1 MRKFRFGLKLFLA
14 LTLVGAFFVAV
25 VTLANSNKV
34 YADEGTE
41 IVDTL
46 VEETTTT
53 TEEEVVTTTD
63 TTIEEEVVTTTDTT
77 TTEEEEN
84 LTLTEDEKGKIDEI
98 IEWLSNLNKEE
109 LLDFLNTAKNW
120 LVAGGIVTIISV
132 LSAIIGLIASIIKL
146 NKEKIKNSNLSDE
159 NKQKVLE
166 MTANFEKKLIEGNN
180 QIKTLLLNVINNMS
194 DEEKK
199 AVEANISDVRAKIE
213 SALNESNKNSNE

>member
-1 MRKFRFGLKLFLA
+1 MRNFRFGLKLFLA
-14 LTLVGAFFVAV
+14 LTLLGAFFVAV

-34 YADEGTE
+34 YASEGTEGTE

-53 TEEEVVTTTD
+53 TT
-63 TTIEEEVVTTTDTT
+63 EEEVVTTTDTT
-77 TTEEEEN
+77 TNEEEEN
-84 LTLTEDEKGKIDEI
+84 LTITEEEKGKIDEI

-109 LLDFLNTAKNW
+109 LFDFLNTAKNW

-166 MTANFEKKLIEGNN
+166 MTANFEKKLIEGNT

>member
-1 MRKFRFGLKLFLA
+1 MRKFRFGLKLILA
-14 LTLVGAFFVAV
+14 LTLFGAFFVAV
-25 VTLANSNKV
+25 VTLGNSNKV
-34 YADEGTE
+34 YASEGTEGTE

-53 TEEEVVTTTD
+53 TTTEEEIVTTTD
-63 TTIEEEVVTTTDTT
+63 T

-84 LTLTEDEKGKIDEI
+84 LTLTEEEKGKIDEI
-98 IEWLSNLNKEE
+98 IEWLSKLNKEE

-166 MTANFEKKLIEGNN
+166 MTANFEKKLIEGNT

>member
-25 VTLANSNKV
+25 VTLGNSNKV

-53 TEEEVVTTTD
+53 T
-63 TTIEEEVVTTTDTT
+63 EEEVVTTTDTT

-166 MTANFEKKLIEGNN
+166 MTANFEKKLIDGNT

>member
-63 TTIEEEVVTTTDTT
+63 TT
-77 TTEEEEN
+77 TEEEEN
-84 LTLTEDEKGKIDEI
+84 LTLTDEEKGKIDEI

-109 LLDFLNTAKNW
+109 LFDFLNTAKNW

-166 MTANFEKKLIEGNN
+166 MTANFEKKLIEGNT

>member
-46 VEETTTT
+46 VEEETTTTT
-53 TEEEVVTTTD
+53 TEA
-63 TTIEEEVVTTTDTT
+63 EVVTTTDTT

-84 LTLTEDEKGKIDEI
+84 LTLTEEEKGKIDEI

-166 MTANFEKKLIEGNN
+166 MTANFEKKLIEGNT

-213 SALNESNKNSNE
+213 SALNQSNKNSNE

>member
-1 MRKFRFGLKLFLA
+1 MRKFRFGLKLILA
-14 LTLVGAFFVAV
+14 LTLIGAFFVAA
-25 VTLANSNKV
+25 VTLGNNNKV
-34 YADEGTE
+34 YASEGTEGTE

-53 TEEEVVTTTD
+53 TTTEEEIVTTTD
-63 TTIEEEVVTTTDTT
+63 T

-84 LTLTEDEKGKIDEI
+84 LTLTEEEKGKIDEI

-109 LLDFLNTAKNW
+109 LFDFLNTAKNW

>member
-25 VTLANSNKV
+25 VTLGNSNKV
-34 YADEGTE
+34 YASEGEGTE

-46 VEETTTT
+46 VEEETT
-53 TEEEVVTTTD
+53 
-63 TTIEEEVVTTTDTT
+63 TT

-84 LTLTEDEKGKIDEI
+84 LTLTEEEKGKIDEI

-166 MTANFEKKLIEGNN
+166 MTANFEKKLIEGNT

>member
-1 MRKFRFGLKLFLA
+1 MRKFRFGLKLILA
-14 LTLVGAFFVAV
+14 LTLVGAFFVAA
-25 VTLANSNKV
+25 VTLGNNNKV
-34 YADEGTE
+34 YASEGEGTE

-53 TEEEVVTTTD
+53 TTTEEEIVTTTD
-63 TTIEEEVVTTTDTT
+63 T

-84 LTLTEDEKGKIDEI
+84 LTLTEEEKGKIDEI

-109 LLDFLNTAKNW
+109 LFDFLNTAKNW

-166 MTANFEKKLIEGNN
+166 MTANFEKKLIEGNT

>member
-1 MRKFRFGLKLFLA
+1 MRKFRFGLKFILA
-14 LTLVGAFFVAV
+14 LTLVCAFFVAA
-25 VTLANSNKV
+25 VTLVNNNKV
-34 YADEGTE
+34 YASEGTEGTE

-53 TEEEVVTTTD
+53 TEEE
-63 TTIEEEVVTTTDTT
+63 
-77 TTEEEEN
+77 EN
-84 LTLTEDEKGKIDEI
+84 LTLTEEEKGKIEEI
-98 IEWLSNLNKEE
+98 IEWLSSLNKEE
-109 LLDFLNTAKNW
+109 LFDFLNTAKNW

-166 MTANFEKKLIEGNN
+166 MTANFEKKLIDGNT

>member
-25 VTLANSNKV
+25 VTLGNSNKV
-34 YADEGTE
+34 YASEGEGTE

-63 TTIEEEVVTTTDTT
+63 TTIEED
-77 TTEEEEN
+77 EN

-109 LLDFLNTAKNW
+109 LFDFLNTAKNW

-166 MTANFEKKLIEGNN
+166 MTANFEKKLIEGNT

>member
-1 MRKFRFGLKLFLA
+1 MRKFRFGLKLILA

-25 VTLANSNKV
+25 VTLGNNNKV
-34 YADEGTE
+34 YASEGTEGTE

-53 TEEEVVTTTD
+53 TEEE
-63 TTIEEEVVTTTDTT
+63 EVVTTTDT

-84 LTLTEDEKGKIDEI
+84 LTLTEEEKGKIDEI

-166 MTANFEKKLIEGNN
+166 MTANFEKKLIEGNT

-199 AVEANISDVRAKIE
+199 AVEANINDVRAKIE

>member
-1 MRKFRFGLKLFLA
+1 MRKFRFGLKLILA

-25 VTLANSNKV
+25 VTLGNSNKV
-34 YADEGTE
+34 YASEGTEGTE

-53 TEEEVVTTTD
+53 TTTEEE
-63 TTIEEEVVTTTDTT
+63 IVTTTDTT
-77 TTEEEEN
+77 TEKEEN

-98 IEWLSNLNKEE
+98 IEWLSSLNKEE

-166 MTANFEKKLIEGNN
+166 MTANFEKKLIEGNT

>member
-1 MRKFRFGLKLFLA
+1 MRKFRFGLKFILA

-46 VEETTTT
+46 IEEETTTT

-63 TTIEEEVVTTTDTT
+63 TT
-77 TTEEEEN
+77 TEEEEN
-84 LTLTEDEKGKIDEI
+84 LTFTEEEKGKIDEI

-109 LLDFLNTAKNW
+109 LLDFLNTTKNW

-132 LSAIIGLIASIIKL
+132 LYAIIGLIASIIKL

-166 MTANFEKKLIEGNN
+166 MTANFEKKLIEGNT

>member
-1 MRKFRFGLKLFLA
+1 MRKFRFGLKLILA
-14 LTLVGAFFVAV
+14 LTLVGAFFVAA
-25 VTLANSNKV
+25 VTLGNNNKV
-34 YADEGTE
+34 YASEGTEGTE

-63 TTIEEEVVTTTDTT
+63 TT
-77 TTEEEEN
+77 TEEEEN
-84 LTLTEDEKGKIDEI
+84 LTLTEEEKGKIDEI

-109 LLDFLNTAKNW
+109 LFAFLNTAKNW

-166 MTANFEKKLIEGNN
+166 MTANFEKKLIEGNT

>member
-1 MRKFRFGLKLFLA
+1 MRKFRFGLKLILA
-14 LTLVGAFFVAV
+14 LTLVGAFFVAA
-25 VTLANSNKV
+25 VTLGNNNKV
-34 YADEGTE
+34 YASEGTEGTE

-53 TEEEVVTTTD
+53 TTTEEEIVTTTD
-63 TTIEEEVVTTTDTT
+63 T

-84 LTLTEDEKGKIDEI
+84 LTLTEEEKGKIDEI

-109 LLDFLNTAKNW
+109 LFDFLNTAKNW

-166 MTANFEKKLIEGNN
+166 MTANFEKKLIEGNT

>member
-1 MRKFRFGLKLFLA
+1 MRKFRFGLKLILA
-14 LTLVGAFFVAV
+14 LTLVGAFFVAA
-25 VTLANSNKV
+25 VTLVNNNKV
-34 YADEGTE
+34 YASEGTEGTE

-53 TEEEVVTTTD
+53 TEEE
-63 TTIEEEVVTTTDTT
+63 EVVT

-84 LTLTEDEKGKIDEI
+84 LTLTEEEKGKIDEI

-109 LLDFLNTAKNW
+109 LFDFLNTAKNW

-166 MTANFEKKLIEGNN
+166 MTANFEKKLIEGNT

>member
-1 MRKFRFGLKLFLA
+1 MRRFRFGLKLILA
-14 LTLVGAFFVAV
+14 LTLVGAFFVAA
-25 VTLANSNKV
+25 VTLGNNNKV
-34 YADEGTE
+34 YASEGTEGTE

-46 VEETTTT
+46 VEETTTIT
-53 TEEEVVTTTD
+53 EEEEVVTTTD
-63 TTIEEEVVTTTDTT
+63 T

-84 LTLTEDEKGKIDEI
+84 LTLTEEEKGKIDEI

-109 LLDFLNTAKNW
+109 LLEFLNTAKNW

-166 MTANFEKKLIEGNN
+166 MTANFEKKLIDGNT

>member
-1 MRKFRFGLKLFLA
+1 MRKFRFGLKLILA
-14 LTLVGAFFVAV
+14 LTLVGAFFVAA
-25 VTLANSNKV
+25 VTLGNNNKV
-34 YADEGTE
+34 YASEGTEGTE

-53 TEEEVVTTTD
+53 TTTEEEIVTTTD
-63 TTIEEEVVTTTDTT
+63 T

-84 LTLTEDEKGKIDEI
+84 LTLTEEEKGKIDEI

-109 LLDFLNTAKNW
+109 LLVFLNTAKNW

-166 MTANFEKKLIEGNN
+166 MTANFEKKLIEGNT

>member
-1 MRKFRFGLKLFLA
+1 MRKFRFGLKLILA
-14 LTLVGAFFVAV
+14 LTFVGAFFVAV
-25 VTLANSNKV
+25 VTLGNNNKV
-34 YADEGTE
+34 YASEGTEGTE

-53 TEEEVVTTTD
+53 TTEDVVTTTD
-63 TTIEEEVVTTTDTT
+63 TTTDT

-166 MTANFEKKLIEGNN
+166 MTANFEKKLIEGNT

>member
-1 MRKFRFGLKLFLA
+1 MRKFRFGLKLILA
-14 LTLVGAFFVAV
+14 LTLVGAFFVAA
-25 VTLANSNKV
+25 VTLGNNNKV
-34 YADEGTE
+34 YASEGTEGTE

-53 TEEEVVTTTD
+53 TEEE
-63 TTIEEEVVTTTDTT
+63 EVVT

-84 LTLTEDEKGKIDEI
+84 LTLTEEEKGKIDEI

-109 LLDFLNTAKNW
+109 LFDFLNTAKNW

-166 MTANFEKKLIEGNN
+166 MTANFEKKLIEGNT

>member
-1 MRKFRFGLKLFLA
+1 MRNFRFGLKLFLA

-34 YADEGTE
+34 YAETTEGTE

-46 VEETTTT
+46 VEEETTTTT

-63 TTIEEEVVTTTDTT
+63 TN
-77 TTEEEEN
+77 TTEDEEN
-84 LTLTEDEKGKIDEI
+84 LTLTEEEKGKIDEI

-166 MTANFEKKLIEGNN
+166 MTANFEKKLIDGNT

>member
-1 MRKFRFGLKLFLA
+1 MRKFRFCLKFILA

-25 VTLANSNKV
+25 VTLGNNNKV
-34 YADEGTE
+34 YADEGEGTE

-46 VEETTTT
+46 VEEETTTT

-63 TTIEEEVVTTTDTT
+63 TT
-77 TTEEEEN
+77 TEEEEN
-84 LTLTEDEKGKIDEI
+84 LTITEEEKGKIDEI

-109 LLDFLNTAKNW
+109 LFDFLNTAKNW

-166 MTANFEKKLIEGNN
+166 MTANFEKKLIEGNT

>member
-1 MRKFRFGLKLFLA
+1 MRKFRFGLKLILA
-14 LTLVGAFFVAV
+14 LTLVGAFFVAA
-25 VTLANSNKV
+25 VTLGNSNKV
-34 YADEGTE
+34 YASEGTEGTE

-53 TEEEVVTTTD
+53 TE
-63 TTIEEEVVTTTDTT
+63 EEEVVTTTDTT

-84 LTLTEDEKGKIDEI
+84 LTLTEEEKGKIDEI

-109 LLDFLNTAKNW
+109 LFDFLNTAKNW

-166 MTANFEKKLIEGNN
+166 MTANFEKKLIDGNT